1 MKLTRL
7 RLFDFRNYETLDLTL
22 DPGVNLILGEN
33 AQGKTNLLEAVGY
46 LSTGRSFRTQKT
58 QELIRFGASFADL
71 NADVFSQ
78 GRDQNIR
85 AVLFSGRRP
94 RQLYLG
100 GVKQKS
106 AAALPGV
113 LTTVLF
119 CPEDLLVLKG
129 GSQPRRRLLDNALCQ
144 LRPSYASAL
153 TEYNRL
159 LDSKSRILKDYREKP
174 DLLEP
179 LPEYNY
185 RLAQVGA
192 ILISHRA
199 RYLKAL
205 EQAASGYHSA
215 FSAGKET
222 MTLVY
227 RTVSTVE
234 DPFAERK
241 TIFEQI
247 LEHQERHYRAELDSG
262 QCLTGP
268 HKDDFDALLDGI
280 AVKAFG
286 SQGQTRT
293 AAISLKLSE
302 RELLRRD
309 TGEEPVLLL
318 DDVLSELDEKR
329 QEFVLNRI
337 GGGQTL
343 ISCCEDEGI
352 SRRTGGKV
360 LFVEKG
366 RIK

>member
-205 EQAASGYHSA
+205 EQAASGYHR
-215 FSAGKET
+215 GRP
-222 MTLVY
+222 VC
-227 RTVSTVE
+227 
-234 DPFAERK
+234 
-241 TIFEQI
+241 
-247 LEHQERHYRAELDSG
+247 RAENHLRADSG
-262 QCLTGP
+262 APGA
-268 HKDDFDALLDGI
+268 AL
-280 AVKAFG
+280 
-286 SQGQTRT
+286 
-293 AAISLKLSE
+293 
-302 RELLRRD
+302 
-309 TGEEPVLLL
+309 P
-318 DDVLSELDEKR
+318 
-329 QEFVLNRI
+329 
-337 GGGQTL
+337 
-343 ISCCEDEGI
+343 
-352 SRRTGGKV
+352 RRTGLRAVSDRSAQRRLRRALRRHCRQSLRLAGADAHRRDQSEAFRARASAKRYRRRAG
-360 LFVEKG
+360 FAAG
-366 RIK
+366 RRALRAGRHAAGLRPQPDHLRTGFDYLLRAGACHKNRQNH

>member
-192 ILISHRA
+192 LLGIAAVLGYAPLQPLQLGTDLQCRLYIL
-199 RYLKAL
+199 LKLLPRSLRLGAEACLPGVGL
-205 EQAASGYHSA
+205 EQLLGALQPLDPSLGRGRGL
-215 FSAGKET
+215 F
-222 MTLVY
+222 
-227 RTVSTVE
+227 
-234 DPFAERK
+234 PFAYGNE
-241 TIFEQI
+241 
-247 LEHQERHYRAELDSG
+247 LYRA
-262 QCLTGP
+262 
-268 HKDDFDALLDGI
+268 
-280 AVKAFG
+280 
-286 SQGQTRT
+286 
-293 AAISLKLSE
+293 
-302 RELLRRD
+302 
-309 TGEEPVLLL
+309 
-318 DDVLSELDEKR
+318 
-329 QEFVLNRI
+329 N
-337 GGGQTL
+337 
-343 ISCCEDEGI
+343 
-352 SRRTGGKV
+352 
-360 LFVEKG
+360 
-366 RIK
+366 